1 MLFGLL
7 FLIPRSKASHASCAV
22 KEPLN
27 LSGQINICTN
37 QYLCPNLRT
46 IPYFCDVFYLMKKLL
61 LIFCFAFLAFSC
73 TQQPDLAGFDA
84 DAFKQDRGACLN
96 TRKIQANWLKTHK
109 STWKGVSSNDVE
121 AFLGK
126 PDVHQLADRN
136 QEYYIYYLETGPH
149 CADIKTASSAKSM
162 AFRFSAIGLA
172 TEITFQKGI
181 PD

>member
-1 MLFGLL
+1 M
-7 FLIPRSKASHASCAV
+7 PRSNASQASCAV

-46 IPYFCDVFYLMKKLL
+46 IPYFCEVIYPMKKLL
-61 LIFCFAFLAFSC
+61 LLFCLAFLAFSC
-73 TQQPDLAGFDA
+73 TQQPDLAGFDVE
-84 DAFKQDRGACLN
+84 AFKQDRGACQN
-96 TRKIQANWLKTHK
+96 RRHSQITWLKAHK

-126 PDVHQLADRN
+126 PDVQQLADRN

-149 CADIKTASSAKSM
+149 CADIKTASPAKSM

-172 TEITFQKGI
+172 TEITFQNGI
-181 PD
+181 PE

>member
-96 TRKIQANWLKTHK
+96 TRKIQANWLKSHK

>member
-1 MLFGLL
+1 
-7 FLIPRSKASHASCAV
+7 
-22 KEPLN
+22 
-27 LSGQINICTN
+27 
-37 QYLCPNLRT
+37 
-46 IPYFCDVFYLMKKLL
+46 MKKLL

-96 TRKIQANWLKTHK
+96 SRKIQANWLKAHK